1 MVYETDDCTG
11 QYFQTIQLEE
21 GEDGKVLGY
30 NELNPIGWNDR
41 GRSMR
46 IAQDLMVQA
55 CNGHCEDSSNRFFW
69 GNTESAFQCQS
80 VKGMEGSISRYN
92 AIRDQ
97 KFNQLSQ
104 ESSYNTVE
112 MYESS
117 DCSGPAYVEAI
128 GLGDPHEAIPTPYV
142 DFIARSIKVA
152 PEVDVQIVDSNYD
165 KGDKRHLIQFK
176 GSPKCQKIPGG
187 RNIEGLHMFQ

>member
-1 MVYETDDCTG
+1 
-11 QYFQTIQLEE
+11 
-21 GEDGKVLGY
+21 
-30 NELNPIGWNDR
+30 
-41 GRSMR
+41 
-46 IAQDLMVQA
+46 
-55 CNGHCEDSSNRFFW
+55 
-69 GNTESAFQCQS
+69 
-80 VKGMEGSISRYN
+80 
-92 AIRDQ
+92 
-97 KFNQLSQ
+97 
-104 ESSYNTVE
+104 

-128 GLGDPHEAIPTPYV
+128 GLGDPHEAIATPYV

-187 RNIEGLHMFQ
+187 RNIEGLHMF